1 MSTPWDVKMSYKIL
15 DSVEG
20 IATGGFLGNTHTYE
34 VVGVIGDSVRFEHSN
49 TTTFSVAPK
58 TVTITLTAA
67 GSESTVLLH
76 SWQHVRAIVV
86 SGTPS
91 YFVSSSKV

>member
-1 MSTPWDVKMSYKIL
+1 MLNFIPAKIL
-15 DSVEG
+15 SYDADQRTAQVQIDG
-20 IATGGFLGNTHTYE
+20 
-34 VVGVIGDSVRFEHSN
+34 
-49 TTTFSVAPK
+49 
-58 TVTITLTAA
+58 LTD
-67 GSESTVLLH
+67 GSESTVLQH

>member
-1 MSTPWDVKMSYKIL
+1 MSYKIL

-34 VVGVIGDSVRFEHSN
+34 VVGLIGDSVRFEHSN
-49 TTTFSVAPK
+49 TTTLSIAPK
-58 TVTITLTAA
+58 SITITLTAD
-67 GSESTVLLH
+67 GSESTVQQH
-76 SWQHVRAIVV
+76 SWQHVRAVVV

-91 YFVSSSKV
+91 DFVSSGKV

>member
-1 MSTPWDVKMSYKIL
+1 MSYKIL

-20 IATGGFLGNTHTYE
+20 ITTGGFLGNTHTYE

-49 TTTFSVAPK
+49 TETFSSNPK
-58 TVTITLTAA
+58 SITITLTAN
-67 GSESTVLLH
+67 GSESTVQQH